1 MATRSLYSAVQ
12 WDMRDQIEAIVSD
25 KGFDPNGKEGSLTHF
40 QSIILSVLESPLSE
54 EFVEYRANLIL
65 RLRNMGGVVSQADKQ
80 TYLDICYNF
89 TKDNWEALDVDTG
102 FASIL
107 VALEVPHLMTPVKC
121 DESLKCDESV
131 KCDE

>member
-1 MATRSLYSAVQ
+1 MATRSFYSALQ

-40 QSIILSVLESPLSE
+40 QSIIRSVLESPLSE

-65 RLRNMGGVVSQADKQ
+65 RLRDMGGVVSHCDKL
-80 TYLDICYNF
+80 THLDIVYEF
-89 TKDNWEALDVDTG
+89 TKDNWEGLDADTG

-107 VALEVPHLMTPVKC
+107 VALEVPPLS
-121 DESLKCDESV
+121 SLKSESA
-131 KCDE
+131 E

>member
-1 MATRSLYSAVQ
+1 MATRSLYSALQ

-40 QSIILSVLESPLSE
+40 QSIILSVLESPHSN

-65 RLRNMGGVVSQADKQ
+65 RLRKMGGVVSQAEKQ
-80 TYLDICYNF
+80 THLDICYNF
-89 TKDNWEALDVDTG
+89 INDNWEALEEVDTG

-107 VALEVPHLMTPVKC
+107 VALEVPL
-121 DESLKCDESV
+121 EE
-131 KCDE
+131 